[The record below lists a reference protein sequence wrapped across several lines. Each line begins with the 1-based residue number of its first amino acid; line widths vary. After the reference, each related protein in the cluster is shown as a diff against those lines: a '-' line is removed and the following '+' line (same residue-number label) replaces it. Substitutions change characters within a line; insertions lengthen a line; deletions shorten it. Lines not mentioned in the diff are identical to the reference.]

1 MQRFAH
7 IYAPHFKWNHNH
19 ICPKLKQVA
28 LLLQRGHAMLCVC
41 QSVILNK
48 ITRAES
54 AMRCYASAAYAIIRC
69 PSVCVSVTFV
79 HSVKTNKHIFKL
91 FSPSGSQAIL
101 DFPYQTTW
109 QYSDGNP
116 LTVASNAGRIGRNHD
131 FEPISG
137 FMACCECCNG

>member
-1 MQRFAH
+1 MKPQSHLSKIKTSSSA
-7 IYAPHFKWNHNH
+7 
-19 ICPKLKQVA
+19 VA
-28 LLLQRGHAMLCVC
+28 ERPRDALCLSV
-41 QSVILNK
+41 VILNK